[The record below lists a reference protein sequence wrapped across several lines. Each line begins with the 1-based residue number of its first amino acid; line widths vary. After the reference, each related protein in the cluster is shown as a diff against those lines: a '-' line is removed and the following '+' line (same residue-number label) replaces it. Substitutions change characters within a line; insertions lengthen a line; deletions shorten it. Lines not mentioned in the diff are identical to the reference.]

1 MTFFTAHVTLIVQ
14 CLKCPIC
21 LTLTAG
27 SRVTIST
34 SRGTVEA
41 MTSHTSRCASP
52 HTARVSATRVS
63 AARPFRRA
71 MRIAAPTILVAAIL
85 PVGVATSAHADEEIN
100 PSLSVEAATVVDLD
114 GNPIPVSED
123 PGVPGGVSQNA
134 GVAQTPAGEAG
145 GGAGASG
152 DLRHALGSK
161 QSRDMKGYEPSLYR
175 GEWFMPKKEHRRRC
189 IMDRESNNLYRAV
202 SAGGKYRGAYQMN
215 RALAIG
221 ATHMMMKEV
230 RKEMGKPGV
239 RALKRLREI
248 PTQQWN
254 RYWQDRA
261 FWTIWRK
268 GKGSFH
274 WRHTIPGTRC

>member
-1 MTFFTAHVTLIVQ
+1 M
-14 CLKCPIC
+14 
-21 LTLTAG
+21 
-27 SRVTIST
+27 
-34 SRGTVEA
+34 
-41 MTSHTSRCASP
+41 
-52 HTARVSATRVS
+52 
-63 AARPFRRA
+63 
-71 MRIAAPTILVAAIL
+71 
-85 PVGVATSAHADEEIN
+85 
-100 PSLSVEAATVVDLD
+100 D

-123 PGVPGGVSQNA
+123 PGVPGGDSQNA
-134 GVAQTPAGEAG
+134 GVAQTPAGEAE

-152 DLRHALGSK
+152 DLSHALGSRK
-161 QSRDMKGYEPSLYR
+161 SKDMKGYEPSLYR
-175 GEWFMPKKEHRRRC
+175 GKWFMPKKEHRRRC
-189 IMDRESNNLYRAV
+189 IMDRESNNFYRAV

-230 RKEMGKPGV
+230 RKEMGRPGV

-268 GKGSFH
+268 GKGAFH

>member
-1 MTFFTAHVTLIVQ
+1 MTMFENIARHLPRHSGRIPAH
-14 CLKCPIC
+14 
-21 LTLTAG
+21 
-27 SRVTIST
+27 R
-34 SRGTVEA
+34 
-41 MTSHTSRCASP
+41 
-52 HTARVSATRVS
+52 
-63 AARPFRRA
+63 RPGRA
-71 MRIAAPTILVAAIL
+71 MRVAVPTILIAAFL
-85 PVGVATSAHADEEIN
+85 PAIVATTAHADEEIN
-100 PSLSVEAATVVDLD
+100 PSLSVEVATVVDMD
-114 GNPIPVSED
+114 GNPMPVSEG
-123 PGVPGGVSQNA
+123 PAVPGGDTQNA
-134 GVAQTPAGEAG
+134 GVAQTPAGEAE

-152 DLRHALGSK
+152 DLSHALGSK
-161 QSRDMKGYEPSLYR
+161 KSKDMKGYEPSLYR
-175 GEWFMPKKEHRRRC
+175 GKWFMPKKEHRRRC

-215 RALAIG
+215 RALALG

-268 GKGSFH
+268 GKGAFH

>member
-1 MTFFTAHVTLIVQ
+1 
-14 CLKCPIC
+14 
-21 LTLTAG
+21 
-27 SRVTIST
+27 
-34 SRGTVEA
+34 
-41 MTSHTSRCASP
+41 
-52 HTARVSATRVS
+52 
-63 AARPFRRA
+63 

-161 QSRDMKGYEPSLYR
+161 QSQDMKGYEPSLYQ
-175 GEWFMPKKEHRRRC
+175 GKWFMPKKEERRRC